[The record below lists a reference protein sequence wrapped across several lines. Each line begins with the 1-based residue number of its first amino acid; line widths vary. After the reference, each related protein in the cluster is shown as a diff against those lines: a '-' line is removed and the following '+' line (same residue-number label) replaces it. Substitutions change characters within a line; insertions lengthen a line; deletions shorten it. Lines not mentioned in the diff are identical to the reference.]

1 MENEAKDLTIEYD
14 HEYKWYSLYEFGV
27 YPRLSVLAGQ
37 TMKRFVTSFDT
48 IEEAKKAYPQA
59 KEMYRDANNTFNH
72 LPSEELTAREE
83 EMYWLDQHLDNDSI
97 LERD

>member
-1 MENEAKDLTIEYD
+1 MDYTIEKD
-14 HEYKWYSLYEFGV
+14 QNMEDSWVVYKFGV
-27 YPRLSVLAGQ
+27 YPRTSVLAGQ
-37 TMKRFVTSFDT
+37 TMKTYVSTFYT
-48 IEEAKKAYPQA
+48 IEEADKAYPQA
-59 KEMYRDANNTFNH
+59 KEMYRDANNTFDH